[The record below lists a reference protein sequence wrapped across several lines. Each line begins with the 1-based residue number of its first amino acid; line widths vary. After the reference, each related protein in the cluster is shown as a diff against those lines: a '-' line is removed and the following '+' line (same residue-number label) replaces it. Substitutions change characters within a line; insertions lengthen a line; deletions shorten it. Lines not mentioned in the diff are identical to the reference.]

1 MLSQICSLTQESCKF
16 LFYFIFHFFFNYYF
30 FFHMYFDVIECSFL
44 LFKLAVCGYSSI
56 QSGSPRRSWWPS
68 QTRPACIDVGRA
80 HCQFCQLRQVFR
92 IGNFTIAAFFFK
104 IFFYLFIY
112 LLIYLFLILFY
123 IISYFNLSQVKGIG
137 NHTAVAIQMNCRNFP
152 ILFKRCPEI
161 KVRVATTDDVECIF
175 STARAKRRI
184 HTAVTVLS

>member
-1 MLSQICSLTQESCKF
+1 MDTRVSNLDLQDAHGGPPKPGQRALTLEERTANFVNCGKYFESVILLS
-16 LFYFIFHFFFNYYF
+16 
-30 FFHMYFDVIECSFL
+30 L
-44 LFKLAVCGYSSI
+44 LFFSKYSFI
-56 QSGSPRRSWWPS
+56 
-68 QTRPACIDVGRA
+68 
-80 HCQFCQLRQVFR
+80 
-92 IGNFTIAAFFFK
+92 
-104 IFFYLFIY
+104 YLFIY
-112 LLIYLFLILFY
+112 LFIYFQYYFI